1 MDLRQDRLDKG
12 YSQRE
17 YALKLGV
24 AERTL
29 RYWESG
35 EIEIPSL
42 KMPEIIKRAKK
53 LRLKK

>member
-1 MDLRQDRLDKG
+1 MDLRQDRLNKG

-35 EIEIPSL
+35 EIAIDPL
-42 KMPEIIKRAKK
+42 KLPELLKRAKK
-53 LRLKK
+53 LRVKK